1 MAFTVIFE
9 ETCNAANSFTQ
20 IVLVRQENKAEVVR
34 MRPVE
39 ACPLNQKHF
48 FFLQQFGNELLVVL
62 DRINSRIELREH
74 VQRRFGLHAAHGG
87 VRLHQR
93 EERVELVGLDV
104 DEEEGRGSRDKVTYR
119 GTWAATGDALT
130 LQLPKPDTGDDQ
142 IPCRLAVDKDEDVLR
157 CQVDEELAFEARPS
171 RR

>member
-1 MAFTVIFE
+1 MSLNDHGWGNQPGGGKRGGNQGPPDLE
-9 ETCNAANSFTQ
+9 ELWRDFNRRLSG
-20 IVLVRQENKAEVVR
+20 
-34 MRPVE
+34 M
-39 ACPLNQKHF
+39 
-48 FFLQQFGNELLVVL
+48 FGNKGGGGGDAGGF
-62 DRINSRIELREH
+62 DRAATATYERLMGLGGEWEQPLAPCDRPELRLTLRRD
-74 VQRRFGLHAAHGG
+74 RRFTLQL
-87 VRLHQR
+87 RTSCQ
-93 EERVELVGLDV
+93 
-104 DEEEGRGSRDKVTYR
+104 GSRDKVTYR